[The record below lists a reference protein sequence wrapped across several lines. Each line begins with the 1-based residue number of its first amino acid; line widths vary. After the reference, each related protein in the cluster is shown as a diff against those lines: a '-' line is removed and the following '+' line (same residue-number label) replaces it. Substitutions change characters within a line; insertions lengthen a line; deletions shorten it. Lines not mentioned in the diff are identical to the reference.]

1 MRRFSVSILF
11 ALAFAIVLVVPYGI
25 VGASSLTQSGD
36 IVAPSAVGPVATV
49 ASHTAYWSE
58 LRGRLLS
65 AGVSPSVV
73 QRLGTASYARWTA
86 ALRAWQDGASPL
98 TVWNL
103 LPQVGIP
110 AFSWGQVLTAAAGG
124 CVLGATVGALVGA
137 AAGGIGA
144 LPGAGLGC
152 VAGAASAAAAD
163 AMAQKWN
170 SAESQSTV
178 TLTYDAAQSAYL
190 NELHLE
196 DSFAWSSANMTA
208 ETEYYYYRL
217 ASFAAL
223 GQLGNTSFNQTQD
236 LIVSTIVAQW
246 SSVFESYY
254 GTVDNAL
261 AELDIAAAATG
272 GGYVMPSAELDT
284 GGSISVPPSMG
295 AIIPSGGI
303 YLYTPSATV
312 GYFAYTGSSSCPSVG
327 WFNATYYAY
336 GAGTMSQEGQT
347 LSPRGS
353 YGSNPI
359 YLYCLGTFATH
370 EGLISVDSPTVAGT
384 IYSVPA
390 TPFCLPQFAACPAVT
405 QVGIPGGMLQVCF
418 GTLSPPCSDYVT
430 INTFSDGFAQ
440 LWTAV
445 QTLETNAV
453 AQGQAYWQMLRN
465 LGYTSASQVPPQY
478 LIPPP
483 YGALPPSLCFGGS
496 PISLPIAQVNG
507 SGSINGTLPPGE
519 CTTNLNLTE
528 IESLYYAYLDSM
540 ALFFNS
546 TTWNQHQPRPCDA
559 LGCAPW
565 GNLNTYAVG
574 DVYIPG
580 AENSTGTGPE
590 TYGNVSTWNV
600 TRDQLILMPELNP
613 LSIPVGRVFDIPANA
628 PLEVYVVQRGE
639 DLNLNGN
646 GSNVP
651 PVSSVSGLHVL
662 TTTPGDAIYIQY
674 CQIQS
679 TPQANCTL
687 TVTTIND
694 TATSLLCATAPP
706 GSSSCPS
713 PSGGGAFS
721 LGGLLGALGS
731 AICSLT
737 GGVICGSPANVLA
750 GVLVAIVV
758 LVIVAVASIAV
769 IRYAIGGS
777 ARAVELRVTG
787 KGDRRR

>member
-1 MRRFSVSILF
+1 MRRFSVPILF
-11 ALAFAIVLVVPYGI
+11 ALAFAMVLVMPYGA
-25 VGASSLTQSGD
+25 VGASSPTEPG
-36 IVAPSAVGPVATV
+36 APVPPSVVGPVATV
-49 ASHTAYWSE
+49 ASHAHYWNA
-58 LRGRLLS
+58 LRERLLS
-65 AGVSPSVV
+65 AGISSAVV
-73 QRLGTASYARWTA
+73 QRLGTASYAQWTT

-98 TVWNL
+98 TEWSL

-144 LPGAGLGC
+144 LPGAGVGC

-163 AMAQKWN
+163 AVAQKWN
-170 SAESQSTV
+170 NAESQSTV
-178 TLTYDAAQSAYL
+178 TLTYDAAQAAYL
-190 NELHLE
+190 NEVHLE

-223 GQLGNTSFNQTQD
+223 GQLGNSSFNQTQD
-236 LIVSTIVAQW
+236 LIVSTIISQW

-254 GTVDNAL
+254 GTLDNAI
-261 AELDIAAAATG
+261 AELNIAAAATG
-272 GGYVMPSAELDT
+272 GGYAMPRAALGT
-284 GGSISVPPSMG
+284 GGGISAIPSVG
-295 AIIPSGGI
+295 AIISSGGTYV
-303 YLYTPSATV
+303 YLPSVTV
-312 GYFAYTGSSSCPSVG
+312 GYFAYNDPNYCPGVD
-327 WFNATYYAY
+327 WFNGTYYAY
-336 GAGTMSQEGQT
+336 GAGTMSLEGQT
-347 LSPRGS
+347 LSPVGT
-353 YGSNPI
+353 YGTLPD
-359 YLYCLGTFATH
+359 YYCLGTFATH
-370 EGLISVDSPTVAGT
+370 QGLIEVQSPTEAYT
-384 IYSVPA
+384 RYSVPA
-390 TPFCLPQFAACPAVT
+390 TPFCLPEFSSCPVVT
-405 QVGIPGGMLQVCF
+405 QAGIAGGMLQVCF
-418 GTLSPPCSDYVT
+418 GSTAPGCASPDVIITPTSQ
-430 INTFSDGFAQ
+430 GFAQ
-440 LWTAV
+440 LWSSV
-445 QTLETNAV
+445 QTLEVNAV

-519 CTTNLNLTE
+519 CTTNLNITE
-528 IESLYYAYLDSM
+528 IESLYYAYLDGI

-546 TTWNQHQPRPCDA
+546 TTWNQHQPRPCDS

-574 DVYIPG
+574 DIYIPG

-590 TYGNVSTWNV
+590 VYGNVSSWNV
-600 TRDQLILMPELNP
+600 SGDQLILMPELNP
-613 LSIPVGRVFDIPANA
+613 LSIPVGKIYDIPQNA
-628 PLEVYVVQRGE
+628 PLEVYVVQKGE

-646 GSNVP
+646 GSNVR
-651 PVSSVSGLHVL
+651 PVSSVNGIHVL
-662 TTTPGDAIYIQY
+662 ATTPGDAIYIQY
-674 CQIQS
+674 CQIAS
-679 TPQANCTL
+679 APQANCTL
-687 TVTTIND
+687 TMTTIND
-694 TATSLLCATAPP
+694 TATSLVCATAPP

-737 GGVICGSPANVLA
+737 GGVICGSPASILA

-758 LVIVAVASIAV
+758 LVIVAVAGIAV
-769 IRYAIGGS
+769 VRYAMGGNS
-777 ARAVELRVTG
+777 RAVELRVTG
-787 KGDRRR
+787 KGGRK